1 MKASQST
8 IQIRVDTKTK
18 EAARKTLDELGL
30 DMSSAV
36 KLFLHNVVIT
46 QSLPLDLRT
55 ANGFTV
61 AQEREMIADTEDAKK
76 NGKRYDNL
84 EELFADLE
92 L

>member
-46 QSLPLDLRT
+46 QSLPLNLRT

-84 EELFADLE
+84 KELFADLE